1 MASPPGPPPTV
12 SGSSMKPC
20 GAGGLA
26 APARPAAFGQRPT
39 GRHRVTGPHL
49 WRVPQNGQSKAFC
62 VILGVLCG
70 DLEGGGGNLP
80 RIFLGSPEQQ
90 KKRLV
95 WLCPFVVLVWG
106 LAQSGPEGS
115 DLSVTVSGT
124 DFWWGTR
131 VLSHSITHATIRAK
145 MGTPTPPQAPGCMGR
160 WVRTSPLALN
170 QKNPN

>member
-1 MASPPGPPPTV
+1 MAKARRFALFWGF
-12 SGSSMKPC
+12 C
-20 GAGGLA
+20 A
-26 APARPAAFGQRPT
+26 ATLR
-39 GRHRVTGPHL
+39 
-49 WRVPQNGQSKAFC
+49 
-62 VILGVLCG
+62 
-70 DLEGGGGNLP
+70 GGGGNLP

-90 KKRLV
+90 KKKRLV

-124 DFWWGTR
+124 EFWRGTR

-160 WVRTSPLALN
+160 WVRTPPGTESKNSELNGSLAVRGKQRLDRARVW
-170 QKNPN
+170 